1 MATKSKFPQK
11 LWNYR
16 GRYYKTERSFLE
28 AANEADMREV
38 VIYEFVESAKAGDL
52 KKGILTTRERDEQLS
67 VLLDNNTLVQYLTEF
82 RNKLQELKPDERRTK
97 QIVRLL
103 KMGGMTPSTVKTL
116 VSHHREWLI
125 YEVSNTQEWYEIL
138 VKFHNFMPP
147 KESRTGRY
155 DYTTKTYAKIPTPPE
170 TIENFKNAKEV
181 IRKMKKTE
189 VVG

>member
-11 LWNYR
+11 LWSYR

-67 VLLDNNTLVQYLTEF
+67 VLLDNNTLVQYLTDF
-82 RNKLQELKPDERRTK
+82 RNKLQELKPDDRKTK

-103 KMGGMTPSTVKTL
+103 KMGGMTTATIKTL

-125 YEVSNTQEWYEIL
+125 YDITHTQEWYEIL
-138 VKFHNFMPP
+138 LKFHNFMQP
-147 KESRTGRY
+147 KEERNGRY
-155 DYTTKTYAKIPTPPE
+155 DWTTKTYAKIPTPIE
-170 TIENFKNAKEV
+170 AIENFKNAKEV
-181 IRKMKKTE
+181 IKKLKKTE
-189 VVG
+189 VVV